1 MWIHGHLTWAA
12 ELYDDPE
19 LADALLATAT
29 LINFPGFRD
38 VHGSI
43 FGVFGHRPTGY
54 HALDPRQWE
63 TYVKYRQFLSEFLT
77 DRSRSG
83 ALFVGPA
90 HYMNLAQHFWS
101 VLTIRRAYFNNT
113 VITGK

>member
-1 MWIHGHLTWAA
+1 MRNVDMWIHGRLTSAA
-12 ELYDDPE
+12 ESYNDPE
-19 LADALLATAT
+19 IADAVLATAT
-29 LINFPGFRD
+29 LIDFPGFRD

-43 FGVFGHRPTGY
+43 FGVFRPRTNQPY
-54 HALDPRQWE
+54 FPRQQWE

-90 HYMNLAQHFWS
+90 HYINLAERFWS
-101 VLTIRRAYFNNT
+101 ILRANSDTLTTNM
-113 VITGK
+113 